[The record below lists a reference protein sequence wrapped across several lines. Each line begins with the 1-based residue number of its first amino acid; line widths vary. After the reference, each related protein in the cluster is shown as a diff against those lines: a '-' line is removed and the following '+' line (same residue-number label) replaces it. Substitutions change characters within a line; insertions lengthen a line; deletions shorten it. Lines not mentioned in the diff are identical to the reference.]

1 MARHSIVP
9 SRAELDLPLCEFLMI
24 LRCLVSCLR
33 LIIVAYFQ
41 RLVKA
46 SGRVLLHLASPSFH
60 AAVLLSGRRRSSVFL
75 IARALLVE
83 VPDL

>member
-1 MARHSIVP
+1 MARDPIVP
-9 SRAELDLPLCEFLMI
+9 GRAELDLPLCEFLMI

-46 SGRVLLHLASPSFH
+46 GGRVLLHLASPSFH
-60 AAVLLSGRRRSSVFL
+60 AAVLLGGRRRSSILL
-75 IARALLVE
+75 IARALLIE
-83 VPDL
+83 VPNL